1 MKILV
6 VYLPSQTWNGTEPA
20 QCPALESESNR
31 YCNTIAL
38 KSNAIVSFPMPQA
51 AARRRDISLTLAM

>member
-1 MKILV
+1 
-6 VYLPSQTWNGTEPA
+6 
-20 QCPALESESNR
+20 
-31 YCNTIAL
+31 L